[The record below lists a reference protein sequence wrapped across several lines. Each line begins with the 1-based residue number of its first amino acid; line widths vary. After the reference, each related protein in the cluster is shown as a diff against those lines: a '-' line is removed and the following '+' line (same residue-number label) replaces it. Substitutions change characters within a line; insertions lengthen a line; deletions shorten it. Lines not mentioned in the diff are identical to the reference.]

1 VAGPR
6 SATSLARA
14 EALGEPELI
23 NVARLYTVEMMVA
36 NGDIDRAIPLAHQPL
51 EEALE
56 ADDVVSQGY
65 ACHLL
70 GDCALLRSDCEV
82 ALDCYRRALDL
93 TQRRGDLAQAAI
105 ELEGIAMTL
114 AGLARPELTLRL
126 AGAVQAAHRA
136 SGVVDDVAFWL
147 ALKDRWHVRA
157 RDALGEERATAAF
170 SDGEQLDLAQAIAE
184 ALDPMWQS
192 SD

>member
-36 NGDIDRAIPLAHQPL
+36 NGDIDRAMPLAHQPL

-56 ADDVVSQGY
+56 VDDLVSQGY

-82 ALDCYRRALDL
+82 ALDCYRRALD

-114 AGLARPELTLRL
+114 AGLARP
-126 AGAVQAAHRA
+126 
-136 SGVVDDVAFWL
+136 
-147 ALKDRWHVRA
+147 
-157 RDALGEERATAAF
+157 
-170 SDGEQLDLAQAIAE
+170 
-184 ALDPMWQS
+184 
-192 SD
+192 